1 MTMTEAPPMSPT
13 APGNRLVTVDDLR
26 YEMQRERAITDA
38 HFIRITSHV
47 ESLDQ
52 RLTNLSHDMNRRFAE
67 AREHT
72 DQRFAAIDA
81 RFTEA
86 REHTD
91 QRFAAIDAR
100 FTEAREHT
108 DQQFAAIDARFTEAR
123 EHTDQRFAAID
134 ARFEQVDARFDRL
147 ETRFDARFDRL
158 ETHFEA
164 RFDVLEQRLRF
175 NKTLI
180 VASFSAVASVASVV
194 VSLLK

>member
-1 MTMTEAPPMSPT
+1 MTMTDAPPMSPT
-13 APGNRLVTVDDLR
+13 APGSRLVTVDDLR
-26 YEMQRERAITDA
+26 YELQRERAITDA

-67 AREHT
+67 AREYT
-72 DQRFAAIDA
+72 EQ

-86 REHTD
+86 REHVD
-91 QRFAAIDAR
+91 QRFKQI
-100 FTEAREHT
+100 
-108 DQQFAAIDARFTEAR
+108 
-123 EHTDQRFAAID
+123 DQRFTS
-134 ARFEQVDARFDRL
+134 VDSRFDRL
-147 ETRFDARFDRL
+147 EMRFDTL
-158 ETHFEA
+158 EE
-164 RFDVLEQRLRF
+164 RLRF

>member
-1 MTMTEAPPMSPT
+1 MTMTEAPPLSPT

-100 FTEAREHT
+100 F
-108 DQQFAAIDARFTEAR
+108 
-123 EHTDQRFAAID
+123 
-134 ARFEQVDARFDRL
+134 EQVDARFDRL
-147 ETRFDARFDRL
+147 ETRFDARFNRL

>member
-1 MTMTEAPPMSPT
+1 MTMTEAPPLSPT

-72 DQRFAAIDA
+72 DQRFASFDA
-81 RFTEA
+81 RFEQIDKRFAEA
-86 REHTD
+86 KEHTD
-91 QRFAAIDAR
+91 QRFASV
-100 FTEAREHT
+100 
-108 DQQFAAIDARFTEAR
+108 
-123 EHTDQRFAAID
+123 D

-147 ETRFDARFDRL
+147 ETRF
-158 ETHFEA
+158 EA
-164 RFDVLEQRLRF
+164 RFDAIDERLRF

-194 VSLLK
+194 VSLLR

>member
-1 MTMTEAPPMSPT
+1 MSPT

-26 YEMQRERAITDA
+26 YEIQRERAITDA

-52 RLTNLSHDMNRRFAE
+52 RLTNLAHDMNRRFDE

-72 DQRFAAIDA
+72 DQRFASVDARFEQIDK

-86 REHTD
+86 REYTD
-91 QRFAAIDAR
+91 QRFASVDARFEQIDKR
-100 FTEAREHT
+100 FTEAREY
-108 DQQFAAIDARFTEAR
+108 
-123 EHTDQRFAAID
+123 TDQRFVSVD
-134 ARFEQVDARFDRL
+134 ARFDQVDARFDRL
-147 ETRFDARFDRL
+147 ETRF
-158 ETHFEA
+158 EA
-164 RFDVLEQRLRF
+164 RFDAIEERLRF

-180 VASFSAVASVASVV
+180 VASFSAAASVASVL

>member
-26 YEMQRERAITDA
+26 YELQRERAITDA

-52 RLTNLSHDMNRRFAE
+52 RLTNFSHDMNRRFAE

-72 DQRFAAIDA
+72 DQRFA
-81 RFTEA
+81 EA
-86 REHTD
+86 REYTD
-91 QRFAAIDAR
+91 QG
-100 FTEAREHT
+100 
-108 DQQFAAIDARFTEAR
+108 
-123 EHTDQRFAAID
+123 
-134 ARFEQVDARFDRL
+134 FEQVDARFDAI
-147 ETRFDARFDRL
+147 E
-158 ETHFEA
+158 E
-164 RFDVLEQRLRF
+164 RLRF

>member
-26 YEMQRERAITDA
+26 YEIQRERAITDA

-52 RLTNLSHDMNRRFAE
+52 RLTNLAHDMNRRFDE

-72 DQRFAAIDA
+72 DQRFALVDT
-81 RFTEA
+81 RFAEA
-86 REHTD
+86 REYTD
-91 QRFAAIDAR
+91 QRFVSVDAR
-100 FTEAREHT
+100 F
-108 DQQFAAIDARFTEAR
+108 D
-123 EHTDQRFAAID
+123 
-134 ARFEQVDARFDRL
+134 QVDARFVRL
-147 ETRFDARFDRL
+147 ETRF
-158 ETHFEA
+158 EA
-164 RFDVLEQRLRF
+164 RFDAIEERLRF

-180 VASFSAVASVASVV
+180 VASFSAVASMASVV

>member
-100 FTEAREHT
+100 F
-108 DQQFAAIDARFTEAR
+108 
-123 EHTDQRFAAID
+123 
-134 ARFEQVDARFDRL
+134 EQVDARFDRL

>member
-1 MTMTEAPPMSPT
+1 MTMTEVPPMSPT

-72 DQRFAAIDA
+72 DQRFALVDTRFAEAREYTDQRFTSVDARFEQIDK

-86 REHTD
+86 REYTD
-91 QRFAAIDAR
+91 QRFASVDAR
-100 FTEAREHT
+100 F
-108 DQQFAAIDARFTEAR
+108 D
-123 EHTDQRFAAID
+123 
-134 ARFEQVDARFDRL
+134 QVDARFDRL
-147 ETRFDARFDRL
+147 ETRF
-158 ETHFEA
+158 EA
-164 RFDVLEQRLRF
+164 RFDAIEERLRF

>member
-13 APGNRLVTVDDLR
+13 APGSRLVTVADLR
-26 YEMQRERAITDA
+26 YELQRERAITDA

-52 RLTNLSHDMNRRFAE
+52 RLTNFSHDMNRRFAE

-72 DQRFAAIDA
+72 DQRFA
-81 RFTEA
+81 EA
-86 REHTD
+86 REYTD
-91 QRFAAIDAR
+91 QG
-100 FTEAREHT
+100 
-108 DQQFAAIDARFTEAR
+108 
-123 EHTDQRFAAID
+123 
-134 ARFEQVDARFDRL
+134 FEQVDARFDRL
-147 ETRFDARFDRL
+147 ETRF
-158 ETHFEA
+158 EA
-164 RFDVLEQRLRF
+164 RFDAIEERLRF

>member
-72 DQRFAAIDA
+72 DQRFA
-81 RFTEA
+81 EA
-86 REHTD
+86 REYTD
-91 QRFAAIDAR
+91 QRFASVDAR
-100 FTEAREHT
+100 FEQVDARFEQVDARFEQIDKQFAEAREYT
-108 DQQFAAIDARFTEAR
+108 DQ
-123 EHTDQRFAAID
+123 
-134 ARFEQVDARFDRL
+134 RFEQVDARFDRL
-147 ETRFDARFDRL
+147 ETRFGARFDAI
-158 ETHFEA
+158 EE
-164 RFDVLEQRLRF
+164 RLRF

-180 VASFSAVASVASVV
+180 VASFSAVASVASVL